1 MKDLLGALESVVI
14 GISFTVFLYWLVNK
28 IVTLFPRKVS
38 KALLPYV
45 FIGPVLLLIGAFLVV
60 PAFQTIRL
68 SFMEES
74 IDGSKTTWVGLE
86 NYRTLIS
93 DPKFGNMLGNNALW
107 VLVAPVVT
115 VSFGLLIAQLANQV
129 KPRLESI
136 IKSTIFMPMTISF
149 VSAAS
154 IWRLQYAY
162 VPDGQPQVGLFNA
175 IWTALGGHA
184 QTWMQIDKFKLN
196 TIFLII
202 IFIWLNAGFSMVMLS
217 AAIKAVPEDTLEA
230 GRVDGAGRR
239 QIFFQIIMPQIWPMV
254 LAVFITVMI
263 GAMKIF
269 GIVLAMTGGN
279 FGTNVLAQNFYLE
292 YFQYSH
298 TGVAMATIVVLMAAI
313 IPVMI
318 YQIRHYKKNEANV

>member
-1 MKDLLGALESVVI
+1 
-14 GISFTVFLYWLVNK
+14 
-28 IVTLFPRKVS
+28 
-38 KALLPYV
+38 
-45 FIGPVLLLIGAFLVV
+45 
-60 PAFQTIRL
+60 
-68 SFMEES
+68 MEES

-269 GIVLAMTGGN
+269 DIVLAMTGGN
-279 FGTNVLAQNFYLE
+279 YHTNVLAQNFYTE
-292 YFQYSH
+292 YFIYGN
-298 TGVAMATIVVLMAAI
+298 TGKAMATVVVLVLVIA
-313 IPVMI
+313 PVMA
-318 YQIRHYKKNEANV
+318 YQIRHYRKMEGAR